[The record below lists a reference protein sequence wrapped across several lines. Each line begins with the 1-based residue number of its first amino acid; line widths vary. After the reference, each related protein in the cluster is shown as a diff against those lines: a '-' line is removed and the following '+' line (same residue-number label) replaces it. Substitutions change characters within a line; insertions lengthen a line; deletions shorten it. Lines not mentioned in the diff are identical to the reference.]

1 MKNLSLKYQILLIT
15 LIPVL
20 LIDVFFTIAHINN
33 SIDQESD
40 MLRNKGH
47 IIARQIAGATQF
59 NLSSG
64 NASQIQSLL
73 DQSVSDR
80 DVMLASVYN
89 HDGKLIAETSS
100 IDFKHSDSSDYFYIR
115 EEILST
121 GTEHPGSL
129 TSLIEEKQQLQLLG
143 SVNLYLSRL
152 HLRQKT
158 IQSFTEATVFFV
170 AILAIAILLT
180 TIISRRITT
189 PISRMVEHLRLVENG
204 QLGKTIEA
212 TEASEIGA
220 LQLGF
225 NRMTQ
230 SLLANRRHLN
240 HRIQQATQQLNE
252 AITDLES
259 KNRELGFARDLAQ
272 DANRNKSEFLAN
284 MSHEI
289 RTPINGINGFI
300 GLLDQ
305 ASLETSQQ
313 QYVDI
318 IKKSS
323 SDLAAIVDEIL
334 DFSKMESGKLHIV
347 DETFD
352 LHEVIEQTRNLLFI
366 NLLTKSIDLNL
377 IIFSDTPRW
386 VIGDKLRLKQILL
399 NLIGN
404 AIKFTDHGRVVV
416 KVSVE
421 ELNEDRV
428 DVLICVEDSGIGISK
443 ADQKLLFQA
452 FSQVESSDTR
462 RFNGTGLGLMISQ
475 KLASLMDGDISMRS
489 TSGQGSQFSLRLP
502 FKLAA
507 SSDALAG
514 SEVKAANALIFATE
528 RTDLMELRSLFD
540 RAGIITEGELID
552 TEAGIEPLLD
562 TIQRNLGC
570 LDLLVFD
577 LRHLD
582 LAVDRLIDLETLAAL
597 RIIVMD
603 YDPGINLP
611 VYSDRA
617 QFVSIISSSR
627 RIAQIVYQNTVEDAQ
642 PEVNEL
648 TASQL
653 CKNVLLVD
661 DNPISLKLA
670 SELIRLW
677 GHKVHDTENAEQAL
691 EIYQREKFDLVILD
705 IQMPDIDGIRLLQM
719 MREYNPADDTPIVAL
734 TANVLNSEASRLLEL
749 GFDYFLGKPI
759 DEIQFRTLLDG
770 RLVRRSVEEE
780 DQPYSSLEDCTLDY
794 NRSLRL
800 SAGNEDLLKQILA
813 ILQLDIPQQ
822 RQQLADAFADG
833 DYARLGTLAHKLQGV
848 TCYVSLPRLRRS
860 VVALQQQ
867 LANEATGSLR
877 RLEEEMDRELEA
889 VAQEVERY
897 LAQLEDKPCRT
908 SSLSDLTDRSEGKPI

>member
-1 MKNLSLKYQILLIT
+1 VKNLSLKYQILLIT

-20 LIDVFFTIAHINN
+20 LIDVFFTIAHVNS
-33 SIDQESD
+33 SIDQEND

-47 IIARQIAGATQF
+47 IIARQIAGATEF
-59 NLSSG
+59 NLSTG

-73 DQSVSDR
+73 DQSVNDR

-89 HDGKLIAETSS
+89 RDGKLIAETSS
-100 IDFKHSDSSDYFYIR
+100 IDFKHSDSPDYFYIR
-115 EEILST
+115 EEIRST
-121 GTEHPGSL
+121 GIEHSDSFTP
-129 TSLIEEKQQLQLLG
+129 LIDEKQQLQLLG

-158 IQSFTEATVFFV
+158 MQSFIEAIVFFV
-170 AILAIAILLT
+170 AILAVAILLT
-180 TIISRRITT
+180 AIISRRITA
-189 PISRMVEHLRLVENG
+189 PISRMVEHLRLVETG

-220 LQLGF
+220 LQVGF

-240 HRIQQATQQLNE
+240 HRIQQATQKLNE

-289 RTPINGINGFI
+289 RTPISGIKGFI

-305 ASLETSQQ
+305 ARLEASQQ
-313 QYVDI
+313 RYVDI
-318 IKKSS
+318 IKKSTN
-323 SDLAAIVDEIL
+323 DLTVIVDEIL

-352 LHEVIEQTRNLLFI
+352 LHEVIEQTRDLLFI
-366 NLLTKSIDLNL
+366 NVLTKSIDLNL

-421 ELNEDRV
+421 ELNEERV
-428 DVLICVEDSGIGISK
+428 DVLICVEDSGIGIST
-443 ADQKLLFQA
+443 ADQQLLFQA
-452 FSQVESSDTR
+452 FSQVESSETR
-462 RFNGTGLGLMISQ
+462 RFSGTGLGLMISQ
-475 KLASLMDGDISMRS
+475 NLASLMDANISMRS
-489 TSGQGSQFSLRLP
+489 TPGQGSQFSLRIP

-507 SSDALAG
+507 SRDALAG
-514 SEVKAANALIFATE
+514 SEGEAASALIFATE
-528 RTDLMELRSLFD
+528 RADLMELRSLFD
-540 RAGIITEGELID
+540 RAGVITEGELID
-552 TEAGIEPLLD
+552 TEAGIEPLLE
-562 TIQRNLGC
+562 TIQRNLDN

-582 LAVDRLIDLETLAAL
+582 LAMDRLIDIKALAAL

-611 VYSDRA
+611 VRSDRA
-617 QFVSIISSSR
+617 EFVSIISTSR
-627 RIAQIVYQNTVEDAQ
+627 RVAQTVYQGTIEDAHS
-642 PEVNEL
+642 EVNEP

-661 DNPISLKLA
+661 DNPINLKLA
-670 SELIRLW
+670 SELIHLW
-677 GHKVHDTENAEQAL
+677 GHQVHEAENGEQAF
-691 EIYQREKFDLVILD
+691 EIYQRGKFDLVILD
-705 IQMPDIDGIRLLQM
+705 IQMPVIDGISLLQM
-719 MREYNPADDTPIVAL
+719 MREFNPADDTPIVAL
-734 TANVLNSEASRLLEL
+734 TANVLKSEASRLLEL

-759 DEIQFRTLLDG
+759 DETQFRALLDG
-770 RLVRRSVEEE
+770 QLARRSIAEE
-780 DQPYSSLEDCTLDY
+780 DLPYSSLQDCTLDY

-813 ILQLDIPQQ
+813 ILPRVIPQQ
-822 RQQLADAFADG
+822 RQPLADAFAEG
-833 DYARLGTLAHKLQGV
+833 DYARLGTLAHKLQGA

-860 VVALQQQ
+860 VVTLQQQ
-867 LANEATGSLR
+867 LANESTSSLG
-877 RLEEEMDRELEA
+877 RLKGELDRELEA
-889 VAQEVERY
+889 VDQEVERY
-897 LAQLEDKPCRT
+897 LAQLEDIP
-908 SSLSDLTDRSEGKPI
+908 LPG

>member
-158 IQSFTEATVFFV
+158 IQSFTEATVFFI

-189 PISRMVEHLRLVENG
+189 PISRVVEHLRLVETG

-240 HRIQQATQQLNE
+240 HRIQQATQHLNE
-252 AITDLES
+252 TITDLES

-272 DANRNKSEFLAN
+272 GANRNKSEFLAN

-502 FKLAA
+502 FKLAT

-552 TEAGIEPLLD
+552 TEAGVEPLLD

-822 RQQLADAFADG
+822 RQQLADAFADE

-897 LAQLEDKPCRT
+897 LAQLEDEPCRT

>member
-20 LIDVFFTIAHINN
+20 LIDVFFTIAHVNS
-33 SIDQESD
+33 SIDQEND

-47 IIARQIAGATQF
+47 IIARQIAGATEF

-64 NASQIQSLL
+64 NTSQIQSLL
-73 DQSVSDR
+73 DQSVNDR

-89 HDGKLIAETSS
+89 RDGELIAETSS
-100 IDFKHSDSSDYFYIR
+100 IDFKHSDFTDYFYIR
-115 EEILST
+115 EEILSP
-121 GTEHPGSL
+121 GIEHSDSL
-129 TSLIEEKQQLQLLG
+129 TPLIAEMQHLQLLG

-158 IQSFTEATVFFV
+158 MQSLTEAIVFFV
-170 AILAIAILLT
+170 ATLAVAILLT
-180 TIISRRITT
+180 TIISRRITA
-189 PISRMVEHLRLVENG
+189 PISRMVEHLRLVETG

-220 LQLGF
+220 LQVGF

-289 RTPINGINGFI
+289 RTPINGIKGFI

-305 ASLETSQQ
+305 ASLEASQQ
-313 QYVDI
+313 RYVDI
-318 IKKSS
+318 IKKST
-323 SDLAAIVDEIL
+323 SDLTAIVDEIL

-352 LHEVIEQTRNLLFI
+352 LHEVIEQTRDLLFI
-366 NLLTKSIDLNL
+366 NVLTKSIDLNL

-421 ELNEDRV
+421 ELNEERA

-443 ADQKLLFQA
+443 ADQQFLFQA
-452 FSQVESSDTR
+452 FSQVESSETR
-462 RFNGTGLGLMISQ
+462 RFSGTGLGLMISQ
-475 KLASLMDGDISMRS
+475 NLASLMGGNISMRS
-489 TSGQGSQFSLRLP
+489 TSGQGSQFSLRLS

-514 SEVKAANALIFATE
+514 SEVEAASALIFATE
-528 RTDLMELRSLFD
+528 RADLMELRSLFD

-552 TEAGIEPLLD
+552 TEAGVEPLLE

-582 LAVDRLIDLETLAAL
+582 LTVDRLFDLEALTAL

-611 VYSDRA
+611 TRSDRA
-617 QFVSIISSSR
+617 EFVSIISTSR
-627 RIAQIVYQNTVEDAQ
+627 RIAQIIYHSAIEDAHF
-642 PEVNEL
+642 EVNEP

-653 CKNVLLVD
+653 CKTVLLVD
-661 DNPISLKLA
+661 DNPINLKLA

-677 GHKVHDTENAEQAL
+677 GHQVHEAEHAEQAF

-705 IQMPDIDGIRLLQM
+705 IQMPDIDGISLLQM
-719 MREYNPADDTPIVAL
+719 MREFNPADDAPIVAL
-734 TANVLNSEASRLLEL
+734 TANVLNSEASHLLQL

-759 DEIQFRTLLDG
+759 DEAQFRALLDG
-770 RLVRRSVEEE
+770 QPSRRSLAEE
-780 DQPYSSLEDCTLDY
+780 DLPYSTLQDCSLDY

-813 ILQLDIPQQ
+813 ILQRDIPQQ

-860 VVALQQQ
+860 VVTLQQQ
-867 LANEATGSLR
+867 LANESTGSLG
-877 RLEEEMDRELEA
+877 RLKGELDRELEA
-889 VAQEVERY
+889 VDQEVERY
-897 LAQLEDKPCRT
+897 LAQLEDIP
-908 SSLSDLTDRSEGKPI
+908 LPG